1 MLTGQVTHEEVFALI
16 NRHGVNKANGIPAFV
31 LKATGRNI
39 SSLMNKHDVNKA
51 NGYNCIPAFVLKA
64 TTRSISSPLAQL
76 FYLSLSSGKFPE
88 MLKIAIIVPIPK
100 SVD

>member
-1 MLTGQVTHEEVFALI
+1 MEQPLTEELYHCPDLPTHEVTPEEVFA
-16 NRHGVNKANGIPAFV
+16 
-31 LKATGRNI
+31 
-39 SSLMNKHDVNKA
+39 LMNKHDVNKA

-64 TTRSISSPLAQL
+64 TGRSISSPLAQL

-100 SVD
+100 SAD